1 MLFLR
6 EYKIE
11 IVEWKNNTPFL
22 FGNKAVPIL
31 KWGIPAKKAKFTI
44 TKLTNFKQK

>member
-11 IVEWKNNTPFL
+11 IAEWKNNTPFL
-22 FGNKAVPIL
+22 FGNNK
-31 KWGIPAKKAKFTI
+31 GKKH
-44 TKLTNFKQK
+44 